1 MRYKAPLT
9 LMEKRGKSAVISAS
23 CQTWGRLWGE
33 THHGGFCLL
42 LIQPELLSC
51 WHQARTI
58 VSCWR
63 SLTRTMSPTFCFL
76 IVLLAHVGQ
85 SRTDTDGQV
94 LAHELT
100 EAQKAHKQQG
110 IVDVLDYIS
119 NLTNVKQHVAPIT
132 HETEDD
138 LTTRVSVLFSL
149 ASVLSLDDVQQTMKS
164 YVYLHVTWQDETLA
178 WNASD
183 FHGVHT
189 VEVPVGTVWAPD
201 IFLVNSMDT
210 GNIMLNAVRFK
221 IRSDGTISTTLV
233 LITDTLCNMDHGKFP
248 YDTQHCSVI
257 MHSYSQFVQLKLQL
271 MVIDKSL
278 LEKFV
283 RKNEWEMVRQ
293 SVISLLWVDNETSM
307 LSVQVE
313 LRRKTT
319 FFTMCLVVPM
329 VLTSYMNTLVFL
341 VPLEAGEKVS
351 FLVSIFIS
359 TSVFTSFFTSVMP
372 RGLDVVPATM
382 KLLVGVTTES
392 LVLLVCTLL
401 VMWRYHNSSRLSG
414 GTTCHQSSFQL
425 HTAHNSK
432 AGSDSRQWCCSS
444 REGLGGARVR
454 PWLEEVQE
462 KHASDGKEHRDSVR
476 HSLPAL
482 TPQHLD
488 CLFFL
493 VSFLANTV
501 FMCVLFFD

>member
-1 MRYKAPLT
+1 MMPPA
-9 LMEKRGKSAVISAS
+9 
-23 CQTWGRLWGE
+23 
-33 THHGGFCLL
+33 
-42 LIQPELLSC
+42 
-51 WHQARTI
+51 
-58 VSCWR
+58 
-63 SLTRTMSPTFCFL
+63 FCFL
-76 IVLLAHVGQ
+76 IVLLAHVVH

-94 LAHELT
+94 LAQELT
-100 EAQKAHKQQG
+100 KTQKAHKQQG
-110 IVDVLDYIS
+110 IANVLNYIS
-119 NLTNVKQHVAPIT
+119 NLTNVKQHLAPIT
-132 HETEDD
+132 HQTEDD

-183 FHGVHT
+183 FHGVNY
-189 VEVPVGTVWAPD
+189 VEVPVGTMWAPD
-201 IFLVNSMDT
+201 IFFVNSMDT
-210 GNIMLNAVRFK
+210 GNVLLNAEYFN
-221 IRSDGTISTTLV
+221 IHSDGTISTTLD

-257 MHSYSQFVQLKLQL
+257 MHSYSEFVQLKLQL
-271 MVIDKSL
+271 IVIDKSL

-293 SVISLLWVDNETSM
+293 GVVSLLWVDNETSL
-307 LSVQVE
+307 LSVYVE

-401 VMWRYHNSSRLSG
+401 VMWRYHNSSRHSG
-414 GTTCHQSSFQL
+414 GATCHQSSFPL

-432 AGSDSRQWCCSS
+432 EGGDSRQWCCGSH
-444 REGLGGARVR
+444 EGLGELRVGPR
-454 PWLEEVQE
+454 LEESEGEQ
-462 KHASDGKEHRDSVR
+462 ASDGKEHDGSVR
-476 HSLPAL
+476 YGLPAL

-488 CLFFL
+488 RLFFL
-493 VSFLANTV
+493 VSFLASTI
-501 FMCVLFFD
+501 FLFVLFF

>member
-1 MRYKAPLT
+1 MPPA
-9 LMEKRGKSAVISAS
+9 
-23 CQTWGRLWGE
+23 
-33 THHGGFCLL
+33 
-42 LIQPELLSC
+42 
-51 WHQARTI
+51 
-58 VSCWR
+58 
-63 SLTRTMSPTFCFL
+63 FCFL
-76 IVLLAHVGQ
+76 IVLLAHVVH

-94 LAHELT
+94 LAQELT
-100 EAQKAHKQQG
+100 KTQKAHKQQG
-110 IVDVLDYIS
+110 IANVLNYIS
-119 NLTNVKQHVAPIT
+119 NLTNVKQHLAPIT
-132 HETEDD
+132 HQTEDD

-183 FHGVHT
+183 FHGVNY
-189 VEVPVGTVWAPD
+189 VEVPVGTMWAPD
-201 IFLVNSMDT
+201 IFFVNSMDT
-210 GNIMLNAVRFK
+210 GNVLLNAEYFN
-221 IRSDGTISTTLV
+221 IHSDGTISTTLD

-257 MHSYSQFVQLKLQL
+257 MHSYSEFVQLKLQL
-271 MVIDKSL
+271 IVLDKSL

-293 SVISLLWVDNETSM
+293 GVVSLLWVDNETSL
-307 LSVQVE
+307 LSVYVE

-341 VPLEAGEKVS
+341 VPLEAGERVS

-401 VMWRYHNSSRLSG
+401 VMWRYHNSSRHSG
-414 GTTCHQSSFQL
+414 GATCHQSSFHL
-425 HTAHNSK
+425 HWARNSK
-432 AGSDSRQWCCSS
+432 EGGDSRQWCCGSH
-444 REGLGGARVR
+444 EGLGELRVGPR
-454 PWLEEVQE
+454 LEESEGEQ
-462 KHASDGKEHRDSVR
+462 ASDGKEHDGSVR
-476 HSLPAL
+476 YGLPAL

-488 CLFFL
+488 RLFFL
-493 VSFLANTV
+493 VSFLASTI
-501 FMCVLFFD
+501 FLFVLFF

>member
-1 MRYKAPLT
+1 MPPA
-9 LMEKRGKSAVISAS
+9 
-23 CQTWGRLWGE
+23 
-33 THHGGFCLL
+33 
-42 LIQPELLSC
+42 
-51 WHQARTI
+51 
-58 VSCWR
+58 
-63 SLTRTMSPTFCFL
+63 FCFL
-76 IVLLAHVGQ
+76 IVLLAHVVH

-110 IVDVLDYIS
+110 IANVLNYIS

-132 HETEDD
+132 HETEDNF
-138 LTTRVSVLFSL
+138 TTRVSVLFSL

-164 YVYLHVTWQDETLA
+164 YVYLHVTWQDETLS

-201 IFLVNSMDT
+201 IFFPNSMDT
-210 GNIMLNAVRFK
+210 GNVLLNAVYLD
-221 IRSDGTISTTLV
+221 IHSNGTISTTFV
-233 LITDTLCNMDHGKFP
+233 MITDTLCNMDHGKFP

-257 MHSYSQFVQLKLQL
+257 VHTYSQFVQLELKIRF
-271 MVIDKSL
+271 MDKSR
-278 LEKFV
+278 LEKFL

-293 SVISLLWVDNETSM
+293 SVVSLLWVDNETSL
-307 LSVQVE
+307 LSVHVE

-319 FFTMCLVVPM
+319 FFTVCLVVPM

-351 FLVSIFIS
+351 LLVSIFIS

-401 VMWRYHNSSRLSG
+401 VMRRYHTSSRHSG
-414 GTTCHQSSFQL
+414 GATCHQSSFHL

-432 AGSDSRQWCCSS
+432 AGGDSRQWCCSS
-444 REGLGGARVR
+444 REGLGGVRVR
-454 PWLEEVQE
+454 PWLEESEVEQ
-462 KHASDGKEHRDSVR
+462 ASDGKERGGSVQ
-476 HSLPAL
+476 HGLPEL

-488 CLFFL
+488 RVLFL
-493 VSFLANTV
+493 VSFLANTI
-501 FMCVLFFD
+501 FLCVLFFG